1 MKKFMRETALI
12 FARNLQIT
20 LRNPVWVI
28 FGLFQPLCFFLLFTP
43 LLNKL
48 VAVPG
53 FGADNALVMFTP
65 GILIMIAMF
74 AAYAGFGLVDDIRS
88 GVIERFR
95 VTPISRVALLFGR
108 SLRDVVILLVQSLF
122 ILLLAWLFGMSAPLL
137 GIFFALIIT
146 LLLGFTFSVLSYGIA
161 MIFKNEDQ
169 LAPVI
174 NFFLLPMQ
182 LLAGIMLPLTLAPE
196 WLQRVASFNPLY
208 HAIRAARELFL
219 GSYTTTTVL
228 LGFIV
233 TIAVTAAAFYWSAR
247 LFKRSAE

>member
-1 MKKFMRETALI
+1 MKKFIRDTTLI

-48 VAVPG
+48 VNVPG

-95 VTPISRVALLFGR
+95 VTPLSRVAILLGR
-108 SLRDVVILLVQSLF
+108 SLRDLVILFVQSTF
-122 ILLLAWLFGMSAPLL
+122 ILILAWFFGMSAPLAGVIL
-137 GIFFALIIT
+137 SLILT
-146 LLLGFTFSVLSYGIA
+146 LLIGLTFSVLSYGMA
-161 MIFKNEDQ
+161 MIFKNEDE
-169 LAPVI
+169 LGPVI

-182 LLAGIMLPLTLAPE
+182 LLAGVMLPLTLAPE
-196 WLQRVASFNPLY
+196 WLQKIALFNPLY
-208 HAIRAARELFL
+208 HAIQAARELFT
-219 GSYTTTTVL
+219 GSYATTTVL

-233 TIAVTAAAFYWSAR
+233 TIGVTVLAFYWSAQ
-247 LFKRSAE
+247 LFKKSAE

>member
-1 MKKFMRETALI
+1 MKKFMRDTALI

-48 VAVPG
+48 VSVPG

-108 SLRDVVILLVQSLF
+108 SLRDLVILFVQSTF
-122 ILLLAWLFGMSAPLL
+122 ILILAWFFGMSAPLTGVIL
-137 GIFFALIIT
+137 SLILT
-146 LLLGFTFSVLSYGIA
+146 LLIGLTFSVLSYGMA
-161 MIFKNEDQ
+161 MIFKSEDE
-169 LAPVI
+169 LGPVI
-174 NFFLLPMQ
+174 NFFLLPIQ
-182 LLAGIMLPLTLAPE
+182 LLAGVMLPLTLAPE
-196 WLQRVASFNPLY
+196 WLQKVAFFNPLY
-208 HAIRAARELFL
+208 HAIRAARELFTGL
-219 GSYTTTTVL
+219 YATTTVL
-228 LGFIV
+228 VGFIV
-233 TIAVTAAAFYWSAR
+233 VIAVTSAAFYWSAR